1 MTLEVQK
8 DKIKLESVTHSM
20 RVSQTI
26 LQYGVGAMI
35 DFPDQ
40 TLMAAAPEYW
50 QDQIEDIHDERLE
63 RVLRVNRFGM
73 PGKKGEGKSSEGIS
87 YVRFPEWYFCP
98 RCRKFQPITKW
109 AEEFR
114 SKAKQKTVENDQY
127 MAKHVQ
133 CVTCHLSSQTKCNTT
148 P

>member
-114 SKAKQKTVENDQY
+114 SKAKQKTVEIDPY

-133 CVTCHLSSQTKCNTT
+133 CVTCHLCSQTMCNTT